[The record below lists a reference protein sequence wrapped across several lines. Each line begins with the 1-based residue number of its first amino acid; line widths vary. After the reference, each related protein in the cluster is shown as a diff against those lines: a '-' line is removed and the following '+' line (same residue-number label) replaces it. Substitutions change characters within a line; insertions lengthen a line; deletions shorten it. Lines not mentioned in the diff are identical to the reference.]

1 MTVESGGGLVE
12 RISCVKFWLMQQVVA
27 LTVVASLLL
36 AVEANTHRLVA
47 IEFRTTKDILEFLIL
62 LVLVN

>member
-1 MTVESGGGLVE
+1 
-12 RISCVKFWLMQQVVA
+12 MQQVVA